1 MQILIALQC
10 FNAAKYII
18 HNVELKSVKDR
29 PSPGNGESH
38 ASIGLM
44 IGTPCEILEYIE
56 EGSVVPAEIRYLVSI
71 HYHILVWEFYVES
84 LRLPVLWSSWH

>member
-1 MQILIALQC
+1 
-10 FNAAKYII
+10 
-18 HNVELKSVKDR
+18 
-29 PSPGNGESH
+29 
-38 ASIGLM
+38 M